1 MVNQPTENDSREKSS
16 AGIGLES
23 APTGFVGRIKASL
36 PEGTFAVGAGLIV
49 AAITAY
55 LFVIVTLNALSA
67 KEKSGFSAFWA
78 LVFVSGVG
86 FFLPIEQEVSRAI
99 AARRAQG
106 LGAGPLV
113 KRAAGLA
120 FGLLVL
126 LLVTITSAELL
137 GNRVISNEFFHGNQ
151 GLVWA
156 LALSL
161 VGFFCM
167 HLTRGVLSGNGRFR
181 PYGEMMGAEGIFRL
195 AGAIVLALIGVKV
208 GGLFGLCLAI
218 SPFLAVAVAM
228 RAQRGLLPDGPPA
241 PYSELSTAL
250 GWLLMGSV
258 FMQILGYT
266 PLLGISLLVD
276 TGDPKKDIAI
286 RASFASAFFIARIP
300 VLLFQAVQGTLL
312 PKLAGLAG
320 AGKSQDFRDGLMR
333 LLGVVTGIAAL
344 GTLAAFTVGPIAGR
358 LLFKDFDMSALN
370 LGLLAAGS
378 GVFIIAL
385 TIAQALIALNAHPRV
400 AFSWVAGVIG
410 FVVVCALITD
420 VFLRVELGFL
430 AGAVV
435 SCALMLLQLQ
445 RVMHAGLPVSAQSLV
460 DAIEHE
466 PLEL

>member
-1 MVNQPTENDSREKSS
+1 MEDQPSGDISPEESGADLRIEDASS
-16 AGIGLES
+16 GI
-23 APTGFVGRIKASL
+23 VGRIKEAL

-55 LFVIVTLNALSA
+55 LFVIVTLNALDA

-78 LVFVSGVG
+78 LVFVAGVG

-126 LLVTITSAELL
+126 LLVTITSVELL
-137 GNRVISNEFFHGNQ
+137 GNHIISNEFFHGNQ

-156 LALSL
+156 LELSL

-195 AGAIVLALIGVKV
+195 AGAIVLAIIGVKV
-208 GGLFGLCLAI
+208 AGLFGLCLAV
-218 SPFLAVAVAM
+218 SPFLAVAIAM
-228 RAQRGLLPDGPPA
+228 RFQRGLLTDGPPA

-258 FMQILGYT
+258 FMQVLGYT
-266 PLLGISLLVD
+266 PLLGVSLLS

-333 LLGVVTGIAAL
+333 LLAVVTGIAVL
-344 GTLAAFTVGPIAGR
+344 GTLAGFTVGPIAGR
-358 LLFKDFDMSALN
+358 ILFKDFDMSSLN

-378 GVFIIAL
+378 GAFIIAL
-385 TIAQALIALNAHPRV
+385 TIAQALIALNAYARV
-400 AFSWVAGVIG
+400 AFSWVAGVVG
-410 FVVVCALITD
+410 FAVVCSLITD
-420 VFLRVELGFL
+420 IFLRVELGFL
-430 AGAVV
+430 AGAAVA
-435 SCALMLLQLQ
+435 CALMLLQLQ
-445 RVMHAGLPVSAQSLV
+445 RVMHTGLAISAQSLLE
-460 DAIEHE
+460 AIEHE